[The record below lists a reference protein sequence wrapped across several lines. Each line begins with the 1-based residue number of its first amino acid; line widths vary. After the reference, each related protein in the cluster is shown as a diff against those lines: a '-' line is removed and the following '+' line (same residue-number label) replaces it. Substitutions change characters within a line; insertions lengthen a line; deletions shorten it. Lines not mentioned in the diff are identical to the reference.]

1 MYIDPAAG
9 SVILQVVAAAAVTGL
24 AMFSRVREAVRSFF
38 ASVFSRRQSSK

>member
-24 AMFSRVREAVRSFF
+24 AMFGRVREALRSFI
-38 ASVFSRRQSSK
+38 ASVFSRRHSPK